1 MDYNRLIRETSAYF
15 VDFMDRHETAHLS
28 FHNITHTH
36 EVVEAARQMGRYY
49 KLSERDMTIVT
60 IAAYFHDTG
69 YCGKGRENHE
79 SRSAELAEKFLIS
92 QEADPDFI
100 QAVKQCV
107 LATRLPQS
115 PQNLLEEIVCDAD
128 LFHLGNEWFSTRD
141 KLMRKEMEE
150 AGCPIDKSQWRKGT
164 IQMMENHRYH
174 TAYCRERL
182 EERKRKNIEALRK
195 KELPAAAPAVS
206 TEDSEDK
213 KKPKRPDR
221 GIETMFRITSTNNQR
236 LSDMADNKANILIT
250 VNSIILSVVIAL
262 LLRKLD
268 NNAHLIIPTAVLLC
282 ISLGTIVLAILAT
295 RPSIPDG
302 YYSEEDLKEKKVNLL
317 FFGNFFKMDLKN
329 YSSGMKQVM
338 EDRDFLYN
346 TLIKDVYS
354 QGVVL
359 GRKYKLLRQAYS
371 LFMYGLIVSVLAFL
385 VVVIINA

>member
-1 MDYNRLIRETSAYF
+1 MDYYRLIRETAAYF
-15 VDFMDRHETAHLS
+15 IDFMDKHETSNLR
-28 FHNITHTH
+28 FHNVTHTH

-49 KLSERDMTIVT
+49 KLDERDMTIVT
-60 IAAYFHDTG
+60 IASYFHDTG
-69 YCGKGRENHE
+69 YCGNGRENHE
-79 SRSAELAEKFLIS
+79 SRSAELAEQFLMKH
-92 QEADPDFI
+92 QADTTFI
-100 QAVKQCV
+100 QAVKSCI

-115 PQNLLEEIVCDAD
+115 PSNLLEEIVCDAD
-128 LFHLGNEWFSTRD
+128 LFHLGNVWFNSRD

-150 AGCPIDKSQWRKGT
+150 AGCPFDKNEWRKGT
-164 IQMMENHRYH
+164 IRLMENHHYH
-174 TAYCRERL
+174 TSYCRERL
-182 EERKRKNIEALRK
+182 EERKKQNIESLRK
-195 KELPAAAPAVS
+195 KEITQAPIPRQPEENGKS
-206 TEDSEDK
+206 
-213 KKPKRPDR
+213 KRPDR

-268 NNAHLIIPTAVLLC
+268 NNAHLIVPTAVLLC

-302 YYSEEDLKEKKVNLL
+302 YYSEDDLKEKRVNLL
-317 FFGNFFKMDLKN
+317 FFGNFFKMDLNN
-329 YSSGMKQVM
+329 YSKGMKQVM

-359 GRKYKLLRQAYS
+359 GRKYRLLRQAYS